1 MFKLITLLTIIFASS
16 YIFSQS
22 KKEQI
27 IQLQNQ
33 LDSIII
39 IKNDITIKNEKLTE
53 LNNSNIQLANK
64 SIQSLNDSLL
74 KKDKQILII
83 KENLALVEK
92 QNKSLRDSFK
102 LVKTDIEKGMSQI
115 FGKLTI
121 ETFYGPPGFGED
133 PMHDKKINCYILIIE
148 DEPNGDNYKMQ
159 ISASESLDLDKYLG
173 KYIFVKGELFSSH
186 TGYHNTPILINAVEI
201 QEYK

>member
-1 MFKLITLLTIIFASS
+1 MYRLITFLTILFVSS

-33 LDSIII
+33 LDSII
-39 IKNDITIKNEKLTE
+39 NLKNEVTKKNESLIE
-53 LNNSNIQLANK
+53 LNNSNLQFANK

-74 KKDKQILII
+74 KKDKQILDI
-83 KENLALVEK
+83 KENLAAVEK
-92 QNKSLRDSFK
+92 QNINTRDSLK
-102 LVKTDIEKGMSQI
+102 LNKSDIKKGISSI
-115 FGKLTI
+115 FGKLII

-159 ISASESLDLDKYLG
+159 IYSNDSLNLDAFLG
-173 KYIFVKGELFSSH
+173 KYILVKGELFSSH
-186 TGYHNTPILINAVEI
+186 TGYHNTPILINAIEI
-201 QEYK
+201 QE